1 MPLLEGSERVTDEL
15 RVHSIVM
22 VADMV
27 DHPTVNGLLVNLI
40 VPLSFYLTK
49 YNAKIDISEYQPCS
63 PA

>member
-1 MPLLEGSERVTDEL
+1 MPLLESSERVTDEL

-40 VPLSFYLTK
+40 VSLSFYLTK